1 MLFFSLLG
9 PEFMSVRGAEDLGA
23 SRGASDAALLTRAKD
38 GQLFSWPVLILLIAQ
53 PGCVAGIVRALCEAI
68 AKNCPKAW
76 VAIISNPVNSTVP
89 IAAEV
94 FKRCT
99 FGFKQTLL
107 VWFALLFCRHGMTMA
122 YLEYLAWRASHQLL
136 SA

>member
-1 MLFFSLLG
+1 MEQHLQWSHVIIL
-9 PEFMSVRGAEDLGA
+9 MSQ
-23 SRGASDAALLTRAKD
+23 SDWV
-38 GQLFSWPVLILLIAQ
+38 S
-53 PGCVAGIVRALCEAI
+53 GIVKALCEAI

-99 FGFKQTLL
+99 PI
-107 VWFALLFCRHGMTMA
+107 
-122 YLEYLAWRASHQLL
+122 Y
-136 SA
+136 